1 MGIGIGSIIG
11 IVAFLVVAPVLGC
24 LLAGIDR
31 KLTAGL
37 QGRVGPK
44 LLQPYY
50 DFRKLLDKE
59 DATVNGA
66 QDLYVLLY
74 LVFIVLS
81 GVVFFAGGNFL
92 LCVFILTLGSL
103 FLIVAACFTLNMG
116 MYVYFVIPGFASTL
130 EVSAA
135 MPLLGAFASSAA
147 MAGQTLSKL
156 VLGYVADRRPHLGA
170 IGAVLLGLLGLG
182 MLASSKL
189 INAGALLFCAGA
201 FAYGIFYGVT
211 NVMMPAF
218 TVRAFG
224 VREYP
229 KIYARVSMAASV
241 SAAVSGFL
249 WGTIIDSFGF
259 GPMFAGIAAFMVATV
274 LLFAAMRAAERR
286 LAPQGPSP
294 EHSDPGMA

>member
-103 FLIVAACFTLNMG
+103 FLIVAA
-116 MYVYFVIPGFASTL
+116 YASRSPYA
-130 EVSAA
+130 E
-135 MPLLGAFASSAA
+135 LGAQREIVQVMSYEPMVLLVAAGLFMATGTFRVEDMLAADVPAVRYAPLIFAGFIYVLTIKLRKSPFDISMSHHAHQELVRGLTTELSGKTLALIELSHWYENILFLGWVGIFLLWGGPTPVSIAICVVVCLAVYLLEILIDNNFARVKWQTMLKSSWLVA
-147 MAGQTLSKL
+147 L
-156 VLGYVADRRPHLGA
+156 VLG
-170 IGAVLLGLLGLG
+170 GLN
-182 MLASSKL
+182 
-189 INAGALLFCAGA
+189 IVYLLF
-201 FAYGIFYGVT
+201 I
-211 NVMMPAF
+211 
-218 TVRAFG
+218 
-224 VREYP
+224 
-229 KIYARVSMAASV
+229 
-241 SAAVSGFL
+241 
-249 WGTIIDSFGF
+249 
-259 GPMFAGIAAFMVATV
+259 
-274 LLFAAMRAAERR
+274 
-286 LAPQGPSP
+286 
-294 EHSDPGMA
+294 